1 MSNLICIVNPV
12 RVNELI
18 VKREIERLNIRDFK
32 EQYVFEDTELFFRM
46 RYLRPLELVRFV
58 RDNSTALSRLLFK

>member
-46 RYLRPLELVRFV
+46 RHLRPLELVRFV